1 MISKSSD
8 KTELQRMASLL
19 TSDSDYFTTIVA
31 NKYGSKRVQKLL
43 GKSDDVDAL
52 FCAAILR
59 GMRAH
64 AFFLLR
70 KSHGNNIANILDSFK
85 LCC

>member
-1 MISKSSD
+1 
-8 KTELQRMASLL
+8 MASLL
-19 TSDSDYFTTIVA
+19 TSDSDYFTTIVT

-59 GMRAH
+59 GMSLGISWWSRH
-64 AFFLLR
+64 C
-70 KSHGNNIANILDSFK
+70 DSPRRC
-85 LCC
+85 L